1 MNKVFLIIFSLIIVL
16 IFINPVSK
24 ITGFILGQAEVSV
37 KESLLGKITGLDFKY
52 SLSISEIQNITAEFT
67 NIGSLTLTS
76 KIEITIYYYNETKLD
91 PIAYYYDSY
100 VQLKPGMKRS
110 YKVAFT
116 PPYYGN
122 YYIKVRVPYDTKV
135 TELWGSFSV
144 TFVFPPVPPIII
156 IVPPSEP
163 GAATYKIIEVGIPRL
178 TAEYQKNYDLN
189 PGQSILISINANN
202 TGEVSLLNL
211 RFSTSTTSLIETEV
225 NPKTL
230 MILRPNTS
238 SLFLL
243 SVTIPKDTPLGVYP
257 LNFEIICDKT
267 IETGTIFLNVTSV
280 EISIRDE
287 VYQTILNYDYLISE
301 LEKKISDAITE
312 GVDVTIA
319 ERSFERAKLG
329 LQIAKEYFDSG
340 DYESARDRLD
350 EIKKDFE
357 DVVFQ
362 LANAQLKLY
371 AAPAFSPFI
380 IIIAA
385 ILIGVIFLVLLRRK
399 REKRRPKLLREVS
412 EET

>member
-1 MNKVFLIIFSLIIVL
+1 MNKVFLIIFSLTIVL
-16 IFINPVSK
+16 IFINSLSK
-24 ITGFILGQAEVSV
+24 ITGFILGQAEVSI
-37 KESLLGKITGLDFKY
+37 KESLLGKITGLDYKY
-52 SLSISEIQNITAEFT
+52 SLNISDIQNITAEFT
-67 NIGSLTLTS
+67 NIGSLPLTA
-76 KIEITIYYYNETKLD
+76 KIEITVYYYNETRLD
-91 PIAYYYDSY
+91 PVAYYYDSY
-100 VQLKPGMKRS
+100 VHLFPGMKRS

-135 TELWGSFSV
+135 TELWGSFTVS
-144 TFVFPPVPPIII
+144 FFFPPVPPIII
-156 IVPPSEP
+156 IIPPSAP
-163 GAATYKIIEVGIPRL
+163 GEVTYKIIEAGIPRL

-243 SVTIPKDTPLGVYP
+243 SVTIPKDTPIGVYP

-267 IETGTIFLNVTSV
+267 IETGTIYLNVTSV

-301 LEKKISDAITE
+301 LEKKISDAIAE
-312 GVDVTIA
+312 GVDVTTA
-319 ERSFERAKLG
+319 QRSFERAKLS
-329 LQIAKEYFDSG
+329 LQIAKDYFNSG

-350 EIKKDFE
+350 EVKKDFE

-362 LANAQLKLY
+362 LANARLKLY

-380 IIIAA
+380 IIIVA
-385 ILIGVIFLVLLRRK
+385 ILMGLIFLILLRRR
-399 REKRRPKLLREVS
+399 RERRRPKLLREVS

>member
-1 MNKVFLIIFSLIIVL
+1 MDKVFLIIISLIVVL

-24 ITGFILGQAEVSV
+24 ITGLILEEAEVSI
-37 KESLLGKITGLDFKY
+37 KESLVGKITGLDFK
-52 SLSISEIQNITAEFT
+52 SVLNISEVQTITAEFT

-76 KIEITIYYYNETKLD
+76 KIEITIYYYNGTRLD

-100 VQLKPGMKRS
+100 VQLKPGLKRS
-110 YKVAFT
+110 YKTAFM
-116 PPYYGN
+116 PPYYGT

-144 TFVFPPVPPIII
+144 TFFFPPVPPIII
-156 IVPPSEP
+156 VVPPAGE
-163 GAATYKIIEVGIPRL
+163 GTVTYKIIEAGIPRL

-189 PGQSILISINANN
+189 PGQSILISVNATN
-202 TGEVSLLNL
+202 TGQVSLLNL
-211 RFSTSTTSLIETEV
+211 RFSTSTTSLIETEI

-267 IETGTIFLNVTSV
+267 IETGTISLNITSV
-280 EISIRDE
+280 EISIKDD

-301 LEKKISDAITE
+301 LEKKISDAISE
-312 GVDVTIA
+312 GIDVTNA
-319 ERSFERAKLG
+319 ERSLERAKLG
-329 LQIAKEYFDSG
+329 IQIAKEHFYAG
-340 DYESARDRLD
+340 NYEDARDRLD

-362 LANAQLKLY
+362 LANAQLKFY
-371 AAPAFSPFI
+371 AAPAFSPFLI
-380 IIIAA
+380 IIIAILLA
-385 ILIGVIFLVLLRRK
+385 IIFLYLRSRK
-399 REKRRPKLLREVS
+399 KEKRPRLLKEVG

>member
-1 MNKVFLIIFSLIIVL
+1 MNKVFLIIFSLTIVL
-16 IFINPVSK
+16 IFINSLSK
-24 ITGFILGQAEVSV
+24 ITGFILGQAEVSI
-37 KESLLGKITGLDFKY
+37 KESLLGKITGLDYKY
-52 SLSISEIQNITAEFT
+52 SLNISDIQNITAEFT
-67 NIGSLTLTS
+67 NIGSLPLTA
-76 KIEITIYYYNETKLD
+76 KIEITVYYYNETRLD
-91 PIAYYYDSY
+91 PVAYYYDSY
-100 VQLKPGMKRS
+100 VYLLPGMKRS

-135 TELWGSFSV
+135 TELWGSFTVS
-144 TFVFPPVPPIII
+144 FFFPPVPPIII
-156 IVPPSEP
+156 VIPPSQP
-163 GAATYKIIEVGIPRL
+163 GEVTYKIIEAGIPRL

-238 SLFLL
+238 ALFLL
-243 SVTIPKDTPLGVYP
+243 SVTIPKDTPIGVYP

-267 IETGTIFLNVTSV
+267 IETGTISLNVTSV

-301 LEKKISDAITE
+301 LEKKISDAIEE
-312 GVDVTIA
+312 GVDVTTA
-319 ERSFERAKLG
+319 ERSLERAKLG
-329 LQIAKEYFDSG
+329 FQIAKDYFSTG

-350 EIKKDFE
+350 EVKKDFE

-362 LANAQLKLY
+362 LANAQIKLY
-371 AAPAFSPFI
+371 AAPAFSPFLI
-380 IIIAA
+380 IIIA
-385 ILIGVIFLVLLRRK
+385 IFIGIIFLFLLRRR

-412 EET
+412 AET